1 MGRVF
6 RGRYRIPACAAV
18 LSFLTSPVA
27 SGQAVPSFMKFQE
40 TERLAD
46 GLYAFRQGAYRSL
59 FLVSDEGV
67 IITDPVSTVF
77 AKAFREEIAK
87 VTNRPVRYVV
97 YSHSHWDRIGG
108 GRIFKDEGARFV
120 AQERCAENLKETPN
134 LNVVPPDITYAKTHK
149 VKLGDKALDLDAHD
163 QKADV

>member
-67 IITDPVSTVF
+67 IITDPGPSSST
-77 AKAFREEIAK
+77 K
-87 VTNRPVRYVV
+87 
-97 YSHSHWDRIGG
+97 
-108 GRIFKDEGARFV
+108 
-120 AQERCAENLKETPN
+120 LN
-134 LNVVPPDITYAKTHK
+134 LNYQTVGRLTKR
-149 VKLGDKALDLDAHD
+149 LFGL
-163 QKADV
+163 